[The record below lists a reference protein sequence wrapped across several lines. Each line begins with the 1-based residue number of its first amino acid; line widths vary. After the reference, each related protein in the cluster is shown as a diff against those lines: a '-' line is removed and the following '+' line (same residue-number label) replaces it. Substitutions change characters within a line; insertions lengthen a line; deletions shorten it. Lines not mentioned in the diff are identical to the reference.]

1 MDGLGSLV
9 TAGGKAFLIALF
21 FLIQIESKD
30 IEDRVKSLKKKEEK
44 IAFLGAWG
52 YWLNFGN
59 EFWFIGITKTT
70 LDVRDYELKVR
81 MVTRM
86 DCFYLAMFRYREQV
100 WNKQGYLTRDE
111 VLINE
116 YERSRELK
124 VGDLFPRCKFNHLM
138 IIYSNIV

>member
-1 MDGLGSLV
+1 M
-9 TAGGKAFLIALF
+9 
-21 FLIQIESKD
+21 
-30 IEDRVKSLKKKEEK
+30 
-44 IAFLGAWG
+44 
-52 YWLNFGN
+52 NFDLLASV
-59 EFWFIGITKTT
+59 KTT

-86 DCFYLAMFRYREQV
+86 DCFSLAMFRYREQV

-124 VGDLFPRCKFNHLM
+124 FCDLFPRCKFNRLM
-138 IIYSNIV
+138 IIYSNII